1 MSVYQAD
8 AYLRLS
14 YTADRTEESD
24 SIQNQKKLIQDFVA
38 VHPDIEIVSER
49 VDDGYSGVLFNR
61 PAFLEMM
68 EDIKAGKVNC
78 VIVKD
83 LSRLGRE
90 YIETGRYLRRIFP
103 AFGVRFISIN
113 DNIDTANERAG
124 DDLTIGLKN
133 MINDAYCH
141 DISVKTR
148 SALKAKREKG
158 DYVGACPVFG
168 YQKDPENHNR
178 LVIDGD
184 AARVVRDIYRRKI
197 DGASAKRI
205 ADELNR
211 LGVLSP
217 SQYKINR
224 GLPHPSGGF
233 ADVPGAKW
241 SAKTVL
247 RILQDE
253 TYTGVLLQGKQ
264 ETYNHKLKN
273 LVTIPQDEWVRTEDA
288 HEPIIPRRDFDLVQK
303 ILSLDTRIA
312 PDGSEVYLFSG
323 LLICGCCGGPMTR
336 KIARSGRNQYIYYYC
351 PTGRKR
357 GCENPVMVREDALT
371 SCVLESLQGHIQSVI
386 VLDKLLD
393 SMGEEQINRELVASY
408 TAQIRENEVQLDKA
422 KEFKRSLYEKFIN
435 GLVTKQEYREWKAGY
450 SNQIEQ
456 YQEAIAAL
464 RQNIENAMHN
474 NDDRQRWMQHFKQF
488 STMKELD
495 RRAVI
500 TLIQSIRVL
509 GKQELDITYRYQAE
523 YEQELGRFSHGRE
536 AV

>member
-1 MSVYQAD
+1 M
-8 AYLRLS
+8 
-14 YTADRTEESD
+14 
-24 SIQNQKKLIQDFVA
+24 
-38 VHPDIEIVSER
+38 
-49 VDDGYSGVLFNR
+49 
-61 PAFLEMM
+61 
-68 EDIKAGKVNC
+68 
-78 VIVKD
+78 
-83 LSRLGRE
+83 
-90 YIETGRYLRRIFP
+90 
-103 AFGVRFISIN
+103 
-113 DNIDTANERAG
+113 
-124 DDLTIGLKN
+124 
-133 MINDAYCH
+133 
-141 DISVKTR
+141 
-148 SALKAKREKG
+148 
-158 DYVGACPVFG
+158 
-168 YQKDPENHNR
+168 
-178 LVIDGD
+178 
-184 AARVVRDIYRRKI
+184 
-197 DGASAKRI
+197 
-205 ADELNR
+205 
-211 LGVLSP
+211 
-217 SQYKINR
+217 
-224 GLPHPSGGF
+224 
-233 ADVPGAKW
+233 
-241 SAKTVL
+241 
-247 RILQDE
+247 
-253 TYTGVLLQGKQ
+253 QGKQ

-450 SNQIEQ
+450 SSQIEQ

-464 RQNIENAMHN
+464 RQSVENTMHN
-474 NDDRQRWMQHFKQF
+474 SDDRQRWMQHFKQF

-500 TLIQSIRVL
+500 ALIQSIRVL

-523 YEQELGRFSHGRE
+523 YEQELGRFSQGRE